1 MRGLLA
7 FGRAIDAMSAAAGK
21 LADWLVLFACLI
33 SAGNAGVR
41 YIFSYSS
48 NAFLEIQWYLFGA
61 LVFLGASYT
70 LQMNEHVR
78 VDLVYSSVSDRTRL
92 WIDALGFSLFFLPVT
107 LYFTWLSVPFAQQSV
122 VSQEQS
128 SNAGGLILW
137 PIKLMVPIGFALL
150 TLQGVSELIKRVAAL
165 QGDVTLDTH
174 YEKPLQ

>member
-33 SAGNAGVR
+33 SSGNAGVR

-78 VDLVYSSVSDRTRL
+78 VDLVYSSVSDRTRPAIRGEPGTIQQCRRPDTVADQAYGADRL
-92 WIDALGFSLFFLPVT
+92 CSADASR
-107 LYFTWLSVPFAQQSV
+107 
-122 VSQEQS
+122 
-128 SNAGGLILW
+128 GL
-137 PIKLMVPIGFALL
+137 
-150 TLQGVSELIKRVAAL
+150 
-165 QGDVTLDTH
+165 
-174 YEKPLQ
+174 